1 MTIRPKIRRWL
12 GHELVR
18 GSGLTLG
25 IRLAGIALSYAF
37 SLAVTNWL
45 GPEAFGDYTFFVLMI
60 NVLAIFS
67 ALGFDGLVVRH
78 IAACAARNE
87 LAGIAVFHRS
97 AIRAQVMTAT
107 GLAILLL
114 LLHQT
119 GWFSSWTNGVWV
131 FGVTLAILPQTLLK
145 YFSQAF
151 KALRKIRWYAL
162 FNYVATPLFALIIL
176 LGIQAGGNPKAPVW
190 AQTAALWIA
199 LIAAVYVWYR
209 TFHGAAS
216 KEETA
221 PERPISM
228 TGFVRQSWPFLLT
241 TSVMFFN
248 HWADQIVLKTLRGSY
263 DLGIYA
269 AGNRIVNLVTIPLMA
284 VNSIAAPK
292 LARAWAQADHN
303 ELRKSAQQA
312 TRLIFWTSAP
322 VLLCVVVLA
331 GPLLR
336 LFGPQFSEGVLAMQ
350 ILALGQCCNVMV
362 GPTGA
367 VLNMTRYDRLMNKLA
382 LASLSVNI
390 VVSLLFTPTWG
401 AAGAAMGS
409 AAGLAVLNGS
419 AWFFIRQ
426 KLGFSTIRI

>member
-1 MTIRPKIRRWL
+1 MMILQKVRRWL

-25 IRLAGIALSYAF
+25 IRLVGIALSYAF
-37 SLAVTNWL
+37 SLAVTNLL

-67 ALGFDGLVVRH
+67 ALGFDGLVVRR

-87 LAGIAVFHRS
+87 LTGIAVFHRS
-97 AIRAQVMTAT
+97 AIRAQVVTAT
-107 GLAILLL
+107 SLAILLL

-119 GWFSSWTNGVWV
+119 GWFSSWTKGVWV
-131 FGVTLAILPQTLLK
+131 LGIALAILPQTLLK

-151 KALRKIRWYAL
+151 KALREIRWYAL
-162 FNYVATPLFALIIL
+162 FNYVATPLFSLLIL
-176 LGIQAGGNPKAPVW
+176 LGLQMGGDSKAPVW
-190 AQTAALWIA
+190 AQTCALWAA
-199 LIAAVYVWYR
+199 LIAAIFVWHR
-209 TFHGAAS
+209 TFRGAMY
-216 KEETA
+216 EDETN
-221 PERPISM
+221 PVGMS
-228 TGFVRQSWPFLLT
+228 GSSFLRQSWPFLLT

-292 LARAWAQADHN
+292 LARAWAQSDLGG
-303 ELRKSAQQA
+303 LRKAAQQA

-322 VLLCVVVLA
+322 VLLGVVLLA

-350 ILALGQCCNVMV
+350 ILVLGQCFNVMV

-390 VVSLLFTPTWG
+390 VVSLLFTPAWG

-419 AWFFIRQ
+419 AWYFIRR